1 MDMRKIK
8 RILLAFL
15 AAYWLFAGLIYA
27 VGQQQFRATAV
38 ASEALSPAFLTAEI
52 TDGVTVRQQVT
63 APADWMDTIDI
74 MVSTHGRTNTGTL
87 HLDLQTLEGQTVGS
101 AALDVSALADGQYA
115 RAAFDQPVEGR
126 RGESLALIVSSEGCS
141 SGNAVSLYAGESVSV
156 GRFDIAK
163 TITDAERY
171 RLSGEMG
178 PGMLCVKLNGLR
190 YLTAYRVYWI
200 VVAVAFVLTAAL
212 LVHWVR
218 AAEKGR
224 GNPLTLVCNILTRYG
239 FLMRQLISRDFKTRY
254 KRSVLGMAW
263 SFLNPLMTM
272 TVQYIV
278 FSTLFKSNIDN
289 YVVYLM
295 VGIVFMNFFIE
306 AVNQCMISITSN
318 ATLIKKVYMPRYIF
332 PLTKVVSSLIN
343 FGLALLPLLAVVL
356 LSGTR
361 LRLSLLLLPFD
372 ILCLLGFVLGMGLL
386 LTTAMTFFQDTQFLW
401 GVVSMMWM
409 YLTPV
414 FYPESI
420 IPQRMLALY
429 HMNPMYQ
436 YINFARICI
445 IQGVSPAA
453 QSYLWCALSATAVL
467 GLGVWVF
474 RRHQDQFVMYL

>member
-1 MDMRKIK
+1 
-8 RILLAFL
+8 
-15 AAYWLFAGLIYA
+15 
-27 VGQQQFRATAV
+27 
-38 ASEALSPAFLTAEI
+38 
-52 TDGVTVRQQVT
+52 
-63 APADWMDTIDI
+63 
-74 MVSTHGRTNTGTL
+74 
-87 HLDLQTLEGQTVGS
+87 
-101 AALDVSALADGQYA
+101 
-115 RAAFDQPVEGR
+115 
-126 RGESLALIVSSEGCS
+126 
-141 SGNAVSLYAGESVSV
+141 
-156 GRFDIAK
+156 
-163 TITDAERY
+163 
-171 RLSGEMG
+171 MG
-178 PGMLCVKLNGLR
+178 PGMLCIKLNGLR

-200 VVAVAFVLTAAL
+200 VVAAAFILMAAVLLRWWRGAQ
-212 LVHWVR
+212 
-218 AAEKGR
+218 KGR
-224 GNPLTLVCNILTRYG
+224 GNALTLICNILTRYG

-436 YINFARICI
+436 IVYFMRCI
-445 IQGVSPAA
+445 TIGGVSPTPATYA
-453 QSYLWCALSATAVL
+453 YCALGSFVPLLL
-467 GLGVWVF
+467 GLLIF
-474 RRHQDQFVMYL
+474 RWKQDQFVLHL